1 MIPGLLM
8 KIRELEGSL
17 GQNGVSGSLEGS
29 STIAVVE
36 LEDRIIQ
43 LEEEISSAQIMG
55 KSSCGGKKVFLCI
68 VALVVVFVFLVL
80 S

>member
-1 MIPGLLM
+1 MIHGLLM

-29 STIAVVE
+29 STVSVVE

-43 LEEEISSAQIMG
+43 LEKEISST
-55 KSSCGGKKVFLCI
+55 
-68 VALVVVFVFLVL
+68 
-80 S
+80 